1 MEWDDIKYFLA
12 VARLGSLTKAAHTFQ
27 TTPATVG
34 RRVATLEA
42 KLGTRLFDRKHTGY
56 TLTENGEAIIV
67 KAEEAEDAILSVER
81 KAIGRDQRVT
91 GNVRL
96 TTTDDIAALV
106 LAPHLSRFTKLFPD
120 VSLEI
125 VACDEV
131 INLATRKAD
140 IALRTVRPA
149 RGEVIIRQ
157 AGWWNL
163 GLYAAKSYAKAHAL
177 RPGAT
182 DFSSVDV
189 INWTEETAH
198 FRGGPW
204 LAEHARQSRIA
215 FTANSRRIHYAACK
229 AGMGLAILPCI
240 AADRDL
246 DLMCLLPPKRVISVK
261 LWLVVHRDL
270 VQTARVRLVM
280 DFIAKIGPKQEPQ

>member
-12 VARLGSLTKAAHTFQ
+12 VARLGSLTKAAHALQ
-27 TTPATVG
+27 TTPATAG

-56 TLTENGEAIIV
+56 ILTENGEAILV
-67 KAEEAEDAILSVER
+67 KAEKAEDAILSVER
-81 KAIGRDQRVT
+81 KALGHDQRMT
-91 GNVRL
+91 GKVRV
-96 TTTDDIAALV
+96 TTTVDIAALV
-106 LAPHLSRFTKLFPD
+106 LAPHLSRFAKLFPD

-125 VACDEV
+125 IACDEV

-149 RGEVIIRQ
+149 RGGLVIRQ

-163 GLYAAKSYAKAHAL
+163 GLYAAKSYAQAHRL

-182 DFSSVDV
+182 DFAGVDV
-189 INWTEETAH
+189 INWTEETAR

-204 LAEHARQSRIA
+204 LAEHARQSK
-215 FTANSRRIHYAACK
+215 T
-229 AGMGLAILPCI
+229 
-240 AADRDL
+240 
-246 DLMCLLPPKRVISVK
+246 
-261 LWLVVHRDL
+261 
-270 VQTARVRLVM
+270 
-280 DFIAKIGPKQEPQ
+280 

>member
-1 MEWDDIKYFLA
+1 MEWDDIKYFIA
-12 VARLGSLTKAAHTFQ
+12 VARLGSLTRAAQ
-27 TTPATVG
+27 TLRTTAATVG
-34 RRVATLEA
+34 RRIATLEDA
-42 KLGTRLFDRKHTGY
+42 FGTRLFDRKHTGY
-56 TLTENGEAIIV
+56 VLTENGEAIFA
-67 KAEEAEDAILSVER
+67 KSEEAEDAILSVER
-81 KAIGRDQRVT
+81 RALGHDQRAIGKVRV
-91 GNVRL
+91 

-106 LAPHLSRFTKLFPD
+106 LAPHLSTFAKLFPD

-125 VACDEV
+125 IACDEV

-140 IALRTVRPA
+140 IALRTVRPS
-149 RGEVIIRQ
+149 RGGVVIRQ

-163 GLYAAKSYAKAHAL
+163 GLYAAKSYARTHGL

-182 DFSSVDV
+182 DYPGIDV

-204 LAEHARQSRIA
+204 LAEHARPSKIA

-229 AGMGLAILPCI
+229 AGMGIAILPGI
-240 AADRDL
+240 AADQDPDL
-246 DLMCLLPPKRVISVK
+246 ICLLPPKRVISVK

-270 VQTARVRLVM
+270 VRTARVRLVT
-280 DFIAKIGPKQEPQ
+280 DFIAKISPK